1 MSREEIKRLRQKQR
15 ETGMSE
21 CDYFLEE
28 CCCGASGASCCPG
41 LMGNSSNDVAAAP
54 YGDDEGGGN
63 NGGNGGGRDNCAF
76 AQGRSRIY
84 SLGLL
89 QHIVRARVVYL
100 SRGQTD
106 SYA

>member
-41 LMGNSSNDVAAAP
+41 LVGNSSNDIAAAP
-54 YGDDEGGGN
+54 YGDDEGGGGGN
-63 NGGNGGGRDNCAF
+63 NGGNNGGGRDNCAF
-76 AQGRSRIY
+76 VQGIASNLFRS
-84 SLGLL
+84 GCFG
-89 QHIVRARVVYL
+89 HRVQEYL
-100 SRGQTD
+100 SH
-106 SYA
+106 